1 MNNEESREKLKLTP
15 HPDPHEESEGEGRVS
30 QEIHKAMEDSDFPE
44 CDLME
49 INPDARYT
57 PDGSFPGLES

>member
-1 MNNEESREKLKLTP
+1 MSNCNSSKEEEKLVPATQVP
-15 HPDPHEESEGEGRVS
+15 PTIGPEE
-30 QEIHKAMEDSDFPE
+30 ADTDFLE